1 MIWRVWC
8 TGVIYTDTT
17 FSVCVCASAR
27 ALIAQPIHREL
38 ITLFDWAITK
48 KSVSPSQPAGGW
60 RSLYLPFSSYPPIS
74 DEFLPMSFPCVWFSS
89 SLPLSSTLSSYNLT
103 IQHYFLP
110 SSICFFISS
119 RFFFFFSSPIKQ
131 SSIAFSITYNAAMG
145 IIDQMIN
152 TTNFR
157 HESARITTIKI
168 IWINILQTVHQ
179 IRDIWTHL
187 NAREKI
193 RILSYLFNEVCLS
206 GSVWL
211 GYNRHTH
218 LKCTKAHG
226 SLFYLR
232 WLPVRIECLLCND

>member
-152 TTNFR
+152 TTNLR
-157 HESARITTIKI
+157 QKKRTDNNYQNNMNKYTTDSTS
-168 IWINILQTVHQ
+168 NQN
-179 IRDIWTHL
+179 HL
-187 NAREKI
+187 DTLKCPRKNTDLE
-193 RILSYLFNEVCLS
+193 LLFNEVCLS

-211 GYNRHTH
+211 GYIGTP
-218 LKCTKAHG
+218 T
-226 SLFYLR
+226 
-232 WLPVRIECLLCND
+232 

>member
-8 TGVIYTDTT
+8 TGVIYTDNIQR
-17 FSVCVCASAR
+17 VCASAR

-89 SLPLSSTLSSYNLT
+89 SLPLSSTLSSSNLT
-103 IQHYFLP
+103 IQHHFLP

-119 RFFFFFSSPIKQ
+119 RFLLFFSSPIKQ

-145 IIDQMIN
+145 NIDQMIN
-152 TTNFR
+152 TTNLRQKKRTDDNYQNHMNIHTTSNQR
-157 HESARITTIKI
+157 HLDTLKCPRKNTDFE
-168 IWINILQTVHQ
+168 L
-179 IRDIWTHL
+179 
-187 NAREKI
+187 
-193 RILSYLFNEVCLS
+193 LFNEVCLS
-206 GSVWL
+206 GYVWL